1 MGKNKTSLKIDR
13 RTFLKYLGAGSVL
26 TMAGCSVKPS
36 SNDTEETAKS
46 KTGDLTYR
54 LNHNTGDRV
63 SLLGFGCTR
72 FPTVDDP
79 ALQEAGNNI
88 DQEGVNY
95 LIDAALEM
103 GVNYF
108 DTAPSYCRGYS
119 ERALGEALSRH
130 PRETYFIATKLSNF
144 AKSTWTREKSLEMYK
159 TSYKELQTDYIDYML
174 LHNVGYGGF
183 DQFEERYIK
192 NGMIDFL
199 ADEREAGRIRNY
211 GFSYHGD
218 INVFDYL
225 LSQHD
230 KYKWDF
236 AQIQL
241 NYVDW
246 KHAKEVNSINTNA
259 EYLYEEL
266 AKRNIPI
273 VIMEPLLGG
282 RLVNVNNHVASL
294 MKQKRPDDSIASWAI
309 RYAGTP
315 EGVLSV
321 LSGMVYIEHLRD
333 NVRTYSPLEPLTE
346 SERDFLEEVA
356 QIMLSYPTV
365 PCNDCKYCMP
375 CPYGLDIP
383 GILTHYNKCV
393 NEGNVPSS
401 GRDPNYDKARKRFLV
416 SYDRAIPKP
425 RQAEHCIAC
434 EECLIHCPQN
444 INIPKELARIDRFI
458 EDLKQNTLV

>member
-1 MGKNKTSLKIDR
+1 MRKNKKSAKIDR

-36 SNDTEETAKS
+36 TNETKETAKS
-46 KTGDLTYR
+46 VTGDLTYR
-54 LNHNTGDRV
+54 INHNTGDKV

-79 ALQEAGNNI
+79 ALQESGNNI

-130 PRETYFIATKLSNF
+130 PRDSYFIATKLSNF
-144 AKSTWTREKSLEMYK
+144 AKSTWSREKALEMYR
-159 TSYKELQTDYIDYML
+159 TSYKELKTDYIDYML

-218 INVFDYL
+218 IKVFDYL
-225 LSQHD
+225 LSRHD

-309 RYAGTP
+309 RYAGSP
-315 EGVLSV
+315 EEVLCV
-321 LSGMVYIEHLRD
+321 LSGMVYIEHLKD
-333 NVRTYSPLEPLTE
+333 NVKTYSPLVPVTE
-346 SERDFLEEVA
+346 SEMDFLEEVA

-458 EDLKQNTLV
+458 EDLKQNTLA

>member
-54 LNHNTGDRV
+54 INHNTGDRV

-79 ALQEAGNNI
+79 SLQETGNNI

-119 ERALGEALSRH
+119 ERALGEALRRH

-218 INVFDYL
+218 IKVFDYL

-309 RYAGTP
+309 RYAGSP

>member
-1 MGKNKTSLKIDR
+1 MRKDKKSYKIDR
-13 RTFLKYLGAGSVL
+13 REFLKYIGAGTTL
-26 TMAGCSVKPS
+26 TLTGCSPK
-36 SNDTEETAKS
+36 KS
-46 KTGDLTYR
+46 EDNILDFGVSGTGELTYR
-54 LNHNTGDRV
+54 VNPTTGDKV

-72 FPTVDDP
+72 FPTLDDP
-79 ALQEAGNNI
+79 DLKEQGNNI

-95 LIDAALEM
+95 LIDSALAM
-103 GVNYF
+103 GINYF
-108 DTAPSYCRGYS
+108 DTAPAYCRGYS
-119 ERALGEALSRH
+119 EKALGAALCRH
-130 PRETYFIATKLSNF
+130 PRDKYYIATKISNF
-144 AKSTWTREKSLEMYK
+144 AKQTWSREKSIEMYK
-159 TSYKELQTDYIDYML
+159 NSFKDLKTDYIDYML

-183 DQFEERYIK
+183 EQFEERYVK
-192 NGMIDFL
+192 NGIIDFL
-199 ADEREAGRIRNY
+199 AEEREAGRIRNY

-218 INVFDYL
+218 IKAFDWL

-246 KHAKEVNSINTNA
+246 KHAKEVNSSNTDA
-259 EYLYEEL
+259 EYLYDEL
-266 AKRNIPI
+266 QKRNIPA

-282 RLVNVNNHVASL
+282 RLANVNNHVASL
-294 MKQKRPDDSIASWAI
+294 MKQKRPNDSIASWAI
-309 RYAGTP
+309 RYAGNP
-315 EGVLSV
+315 EGVLCV
-321 LSGMVYIEHLRD
+321 LSGMVYIEHMRE
-333 NVRTYSPLEPLTE
+333 NISTYSPLIPL
-346 SERDFLEEVA
+346 SEEDLDFLEEVA
-356 QIMLSYPTV
+356 QIMLTYPTV

-416 SYDRAIPKP
+416 SYDRAIPKA

-458 EDLKQNTLV
+458 EDLKQNTMS

>member
-1 MGKNKTSLKIDR
+1 MSITKKSNQINR
-13 RTFLKYLGAGSVL
+13 RSFLKRLGAGTAL
-26 TMAGCSVKPS
+26 TLTGCAVSKSDKESDGEEFV
-36 SNDTEETAKS
+36 SNGK
-46 KTGDLTYR
+46 LTYR
-54 LNHNTGDRV
+54 INPKTGDRV

-79 ALQEAGNNI
+79 ELEETGNNI
-88 DQEGVNY
+88 DQEGVNR
-95 LIDAALEM
+95 LIDAALEA

-108 DTAPSYCRGYS
+108 DTAPSYCRGFS

-130 PRETYFIATKLSNF
+130 PRDKYFIATKLSNF
-144 AKSTWTREKSLEMYK
+144 AQSTWPREQSLEMYK
-159 TSYKELQTDYIDYML
+159 NSFKELKTDYIDYML
-174 LHNVGYGGF
+174 LHNIGYGGF
-183 DQFEERYIK
+183 DQFEKRFIK

-218 INVFDYL
+218 IRAFEYL
-225 LSQHD
+225 LEMHD

-259 EYLYEEL
+259 EYLYNEL
-266 AKRNIPI
+266 EKRKIPV

-282 RLVNVNNHVASL
+282 RLANVNNQVASL
-294 MKQKRPDDSIASWAI
+294 MKQKRPEDSIASWAI
-309 RYAGTP
+309 RYAGSP

-333 NVRTYSPLEPLTE
+333 NIKTYSPLVPVSE
-346 SERDFLEEVA
+346 SDMEFLEDVA

-383 GILTHYNKCV
+383 GILSHYNKCV
-393 NEGNVPSS
+393 NEGSAPSS
-401 GRDPNYDKARKRFLV
+401 SRYPEYEKARKKFLV
-416 SYDRAIPKP
+416 SYDRAIPKR

-434 EECLIHCPQN
+434 EECVIHCPQN
-444 INIPKELARIDRFI
+444 IDIPAELARIDRYI
-458 EDLKQNTLV
+458 EDLKQNTLS

>member
-1 MGKNKTSLKIDR
+1 MRKDKKTGLLDR
-13 RTFLKYLGAGSVL
+13 RTFLKYLGVGTAF
-26 TMAGCSVKPS
+26 TMAGCSTKK
-36 SNDTEETAKS
+36 TEIAASETDIAG
-46 KTGDLTYR
+46 TGELTYR
-54 LNHNTGDRV
+54 INPNTGDRI

-79 ALQEAGNNI
+79 DLQDSGNNI
-88 DQEGVNY
+88 DQEGVNR

-108 DTAPSYCRGYS
+108 DTAPSYCRGFS

-130 PRETYFIATKLSNF
+130 PRNKYYIATKLSNF
-144 AKSTWTREKSLEMYK
+144 ARSTWTRDESMEMYK
-159 TSYKELQTDYIDYML
+159 ASYKELKTDYIDYML
-174 LHNVGYGGF
+174 LHNVGYGGYE
-183 DQFEERYIK
+183 QFEERYIK

-199 ADEREAGRIRNY
+199 AEEREAGRIRNY

-218 INVFDYL
+218 IKVFDYL

-259 EYLYEEL
+259 EYLYDEL
-266 AKRNIPI
+266 DKRNIPI

-282 RLVNVNNHVASL
+282 RLANVNNHVASL
-294 MKQKRPDDSIASWAI
+294 MKQKRPNDSIASWAI
-309 RYAGTP
+309 RYAGSP
-315 EGVLSV
+315 ERVLSV
-321 LSGMVYIEHLRD
+321 LSGMVYMEHLRD
-333 NVRTYSPLEPLTE
+333 NIRSYSPLEPLTE
-346 SERDFLEEVA
+346 NELDFLEEVA

-425 RQAEHCIAC
+425 RQAERCIAC
-434 EECLIHCPQN
+434 EECVIHCPQN

-458 EDLKQNTLV
+458 EALKQNTLT